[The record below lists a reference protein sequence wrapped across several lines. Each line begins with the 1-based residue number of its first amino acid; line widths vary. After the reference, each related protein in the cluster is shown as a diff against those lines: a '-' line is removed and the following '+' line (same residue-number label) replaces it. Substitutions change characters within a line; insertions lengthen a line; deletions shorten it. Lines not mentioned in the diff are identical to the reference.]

1 MKRPLEETVGE
12 LQDADNL
19 DLELRIKWGGT
30 TYPIELNSQST
41 LADLKNLLFQLT
53 EVLPKRQKVLGLPRI
68 SGRMPEDSQLLSD
81 LSLRPEQQLML
92 IGSREADISAVN
104 SAQFEL
110 NNVVNDLDFDYDV
123 DDNIDPV
130 ALRMKPQ
137 NQRRLERRIQ
147 STEFRIMNP
156 PRDGKKLLVLDLD
169 FTLFDCRGTA
179 VNFHDLARPGL
190 HQFLA
195 SMYRFYDIVVWSQ
208 TSWRWLEAKLTE
220 LSMLSSE
227 NFKLTFV
234 LDRTSMFPIN
244 SRKRGQNF
252 VHEVKALEIIWR
264 KFPERWS
271 AANTIHIDDLSRNFA
286 LNPQSGL
293 KISPFKE
300 AHISRFHDREL
311 YKLDGYLSH
320 IAQTELD
327 FTKLKHKQWKRYCK
341 TYNVQIYA
349 PPPNQ

>member
-1 MKRPLEETVGE
+1 MERLPEETVSE
-12 LQDADNL
+12 LQSADASDF
-19 DLELRIKWGGT
+19 ELRVKWGSA
-30 TYPIELNSQST
+30 TYPVELNPEST
-41 LADLKNLLFQLT
+41 LADLKNLLFKLT
-53 EVLPKRQKVLGLPRI
+53 EVLPERQKVLGLPRI
-68 SGRMPEDSQLLSD
+68 SGRMPDDSQLLSE
-81 LSLRPEQQLML
+81 LSLRPEHQLML

-104 SAQFEL
+104 SAPFEFS
-110 NNVVNDLDFDYDV
+110 NVVNDLDFDYDV
-123 DDNIDPV
+123 DDNTDPIE
-130 ALRMKPQ
+130 LRMKLQ

-169 FTLFDCRGTA
+169 CTLFDCRSTA

-208 TSWRWLEAKLTE
+208 TSWCRLEVKLTE

-234 LDRTSMFPIN
+234 LDRTSMFSIN
-244 SRKRGQNF
+244 SRKRGQDF

-264 KFPERWS
+264 KFSNRWS
-271 AANTIHIDDLSRNFA
+271 AANTVHIDDLSRNFA

-293 KISPFKE
+293 KISPFKN
-300 AHISRFHDREL
+300 AHTSRLHDREL
-311 YKLDGYLSH
+311 YKLDGYLTH
-320 IAQTELD
+320 IAQMEPD

-341 TYNVQIYA
+341 MYNVQIYA
-349 PPPNQ
+349 PPPSQ